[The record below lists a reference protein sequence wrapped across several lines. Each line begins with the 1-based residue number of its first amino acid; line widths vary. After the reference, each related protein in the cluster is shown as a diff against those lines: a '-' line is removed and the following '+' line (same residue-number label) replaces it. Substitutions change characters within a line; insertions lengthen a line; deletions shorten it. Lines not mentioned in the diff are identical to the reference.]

1 MAGDYDGDMLYMRG
15 VFTQEAN
22 DEAEKLVWSKTN
34 FLDAEGKPSRSLSG
48 IGKELVIGLYE
59 ITKNVD

>member
-1 MAGDYDGDMLYMRG
+1 MLYMRG